1 MKRMKRSKE
10 ELIENVQTIIR
21 ANKNNKYCSVT
32 QLIFLIME
40 CITLK
45 EKKDDYI

>member
-1 MKRMKRSKE
+1 MMKNEESKE

-32 QLIFLIME
+32 QLIILIME
-40 CITLK
+40 CLEESNESIS
-45 EKKDDYI
+45 

>member
-1 MKRMKRSKE
+1 MSRTKE
-10 ELIENVQTIIR
+10 ELIENVETIMR
-21 ANKNNKYCSVT
+21 ANNNKYCSVT

>member
-1 MKRMKRSKE
+1 MSRTKE
-10 ELIENVQTIIR
+10 ELIENVETIMR